1 MMSANIE
8 AKVNSNGELRAW
20 AMQDLPFKSYAEL
33 QRAYADKKIGIGV
46 DPLAAAEWS
55 AAANNKFNKVLI
67 QGLSLL
73 LILAAIASI
82 IVAFIIGNYW
92 LLLALPIQALAFY
105 GAHLD
110 APFKVWVTLAGVASL
125 IIFLDFLFNQMPT
138 AATLVAYA
146 GLTFAAVRASSSIT
160 HSAFRKALTKNED
173 LFLDAFANRACT
185 IRDSKTKQVYEYK
198 AS

>member
-1 MMSANIE
+1 MMAATSE
-8 AKVNSNGELRAW
+8 AKANSNGKLRAS
-20 AMQDLPFKSYAEL
+20 AMQGLPFKSYAEL

-46 DPLAAAEWS
+46 APLAAAEWS
-55 AAANNKFNKVLI
+55 AAANNRLNKILI

-73 LILAAIASI
+73 LILAAMASI
-82 IVAFIIGNYW
+82 IVAFVTGNYW

-110 APFKVWVTLAGVASL
+110 APFRIWVTLAGVASL

-146 GLTFAAVRASSSIT
+146 GLTFAAVRATSSIT
-160 HSAFRKALTKNED
+160 NSAFRKALMTNEE
-173 LFLDAFANRACT
+173 LFFDAFSNKACT
-185 IRDSKTKQVYEYK
+185 IRNSKTKQVYEHK
-198 AS
+198 N

>member
-1 MMSANIE
+1 MMTATTE
-8 AKVNSNGELRAW
+8 AKANSNGRQRTF
-20 AMQDLPFKSYAEL
+20 AMKGLPFKNYAEL

-55 AAANNKFNKVLI
+55 AAANNQLNKILI

-73 LILAAIASI
+73 LILAAVASI
-82 IVAFIIGNYW
+82 IAAFVVGNYW

-110 APFKVWVTLAGVASL
+110 APFRMWVTLAGVASL
-125 IIFLDFLFNQMPT
+125 IIFIDFLFNQMPT

-160 HSAFRKALTKNED
+160 HSAFRKALTTNEE
-173 LFLDAFANRACT
+173 LFLDAFANKACT
-185 IRDSKTKQVYEYK
+185 IRDSKTKQVYGHK
-198 AS
+198 I

>member
-1 MMSANIE
+1 MTATTK
-8 AKVNSNGELRAW
+8 ANSNGKLRISV
-20 AMQDLPFKSYAEL
+20 MQGLPFTSYAEL
-33 QRAYADKKIGIGV
+33 QRAYIDKKIGIGV
-46 DPLAAAEWS
+46 EPLAAAQWS
-55 AAANNKFNKVLI
+55 AAANSKLNQFLI

-73 LILAAIASI
+73 LILASVASI
-82 IVAFIIGNYW
+82 IVAFIVGNYW

-160 HSAFRKALTKNED
+160 HSAFRKALMKDEE

-185 IRDSKTKQVYEYK
+185 IRDSKSKRVYEHK
-198 AS
+198 G

>member
-1 MMSANIE
+1 MTATTE
-8 AKVNSNGELRAW
+8 AKANSNGKLRTF
-20 AMQDLPFKSYAEL
+20 AMKGLPFKNYAEL

-55 AAANNKFNKVLI
+55 AAANNQLNKILI

-73 LILAAIASI
+73 LILAAVASI
-82 IVAFIIGNYW
+82 IAAFVVGNYW

-110 APFKVWVTLAGVASL
+110 APFRMWVTLAGVASL
-125 IIFLDFLFNQMPT
+125 IIFIDFLFNQMPT

-160 HSAFRKALTKNED
+160 HSAFRKALTTNEE
-173 LFLDAFANRACT
+173 LFLDAFANKACT
-185 IRDSKTKQVYEYK
+185 IRDSKTKQVYEHK
-198 AS
+198 I